1 MRQHVGDALTLTDQN
16 RRAVSQAPSLVASFE
31 VEIERGNEQLRSLRH
46 NCDIS
51 LRRQSADELCRSN
64 AVAFAVSR
72 ELVEK
77 LREHHLTGKDGTS
90 PEGFRDRQCSLM
102 QSVIR
107 SKERDPITGVGEDF
121 PHSDSSRS
129 PYR

>member
-1 MRQHVGDALTLTDQN
+1 
-16 RRAVSQAPSLVASFE
+16 
-31 VEIERGNEQLRSLRH
+31 
-46 NCDIS
+46 
-51 LRRQSADELCRSN
+51 
-64 AVAFAVSR
+64 
-72 ELVEK
+72 
-77 LREHHLTGKDGTS
+77 
-90 PEGFRDRQCSLM
+90 M